1 MKFEFER
8 TQVELKIYGQE
19 ISISM
24 PTEEQVMT
32 MQEELQEVQD
42 DSRKVLSV
50 RRKFLIGLGV
60 PEDVLSKMEFVHVNK
75 LAEGLMG
82 EIGKKS

>member
-32 MQEELQEVQD
+32 MQEDIAEVKD
-42 DSRKVLSV
+42 DARKVLGV
-50 RRKFLIGLGV
+50 RRKFLVSLGI
-60 PEDVLSKMEFVHVNK
+60 PNEVLSKMEFAHVNK